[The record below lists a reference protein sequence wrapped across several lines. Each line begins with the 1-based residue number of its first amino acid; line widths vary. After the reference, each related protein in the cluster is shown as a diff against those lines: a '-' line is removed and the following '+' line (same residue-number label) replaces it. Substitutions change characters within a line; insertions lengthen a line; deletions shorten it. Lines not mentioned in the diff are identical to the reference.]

1 MQATNSNL
9 PLTST
14 TVVNVDAPGQEQPPP
29 ADTSQARMANRHAPA
44 DPRGD
49 DDSTID
55 GSAIDEYVTYESSSE
70 PAYEVRYFTSEGDSA
85 DEVVII
91 DGAKPVAYDAT
102 RPLQDALVDA
112 DLERLKDILAKR
124 PALINQ
130 PIALL
135 KCTPLVAAIELKR
148 ADMID
153 YLLGLP
159 GIDLD
164 ARGSSGQTP
173 LHAACYC
180 GNVALAKRL
189 LRRGAK
195 VSTCDG
201 NSTPLIAASK
211 LGDRALLKKI
221 LRRTNKVLLDFRA
234 SSGHTA
240 VTAAI
245 DAGQLR
251 AVKLLLRKGAS
262 PNQQSMNGMTPLHH
276 AAKHGHTQIAKLLI
290 RYGATQEWTGAGMPA
305 NMACSGNH
313 AATLAYLLKKL
324 DKDHKVF
331 AGVWMSYAVLE
342 SVVNDATD
350 CIEVL
355 LRDGVGMLPE
365 TGAFSLLMGVVQLDK
380 PRAVEILLRHGADPK
395 YLTKTGNSALAVGI
409 KHEVSMDL
417 LLMLLSAM
425 GKRITLA
432 HDVALKLVQRARDEQ
447 DFRILNELAIRRI
460 EDLLGKRFDLKK
472 ALSE

>member
-1 MQATNSNL
+1 MQATNSSL
-9 PLTST
+9 TLTST
-14 TVVNVDAPGQEQPPP
+14 TAVNVVNVDTPQPVQPPSP
-29 ADTSQARMANRHAPA
+29 DGSGARMDNRQAPA
-44 DPRGD
+44 DPRGHD
-49 DDSTID
+49 D
-55 GSAIDEYVTYESSSE
+55 SAIDNCASEEASSE
-70 PAYEVRYFTSEGDSA
+70 PSYEVRHFPNESDST
-85 DEVVII
+85 DDVIII
-91 DGAKPVAYDAT
+91 DGKKPVATEAT
-102 RPLQDALVDA
+102 QALQDALVDA
-112 DLERLKDILAKR
+112 DLDRLKDLLADR

-135 KCTPLVAAIELKR
+135 KCTPLVAAIEIKR
-148 ADMID
+148 ADIID
-153 YLLGLP
+153 YLLALP

-173 LHAACYC
+173 LHAACYS
-180 GNVALAKRL
+180 GNVALAMRL
-189 LRRGAK
+189 LRCGAK
-195 VSTCDG
+195 VNTCDG
-201 NSTPLIAASK
+201 NSTPLITASK

-221 LRRTNKVLLDFRA
+221 LKRTSKILLDFRS

-245 DAGQLR
+245 DAGQLG

-262 PNQQSMNGMTPLHH
+262 PNQQSVRGMTPLHH
-276 AAKHGHTQIAKLLI
+276 AAKLGHTQIAKLLI
-290 RYGATQEWTGAGMPA
+290 KHGAIQEWTGAGMPA

-324 DKDHKVF
+324 DTEQKVF

-350 CIEVL
+350 CIEIL
-355 LRDGVGMLPE
+355 LRAGVGMLPE

-380 PRAVEILLRHGADPK
+380 PRAVEILLRHGADPT
-395 YLTKTGNSALAVGI
+395 YLTKTGNSALAVAI

-417 LLMLLSAM
+417 LLILLSAM
-425 GKRITLA
+425 GQRITLA

-472 ALSE
+472 ALNE